1 VTILLWT
8 TPILMGL
15 ALVAWTVSSFP
26 ARRVFLPASLILALL
41 IGGAL
46 GYMSIWQAVPAA
58 VISLIWLIVLQ
69 LVNKFGSADVNR
81 PYSGALFGLLLV
93 IAIAPIYSAPVHD
106 LPEVDGPYKV
116 GMKGFVVT
124 DTTRLGIRGVAA
136 DAPRK
141 ILVRAYYPADNV
153 DELTLRPYM
162 TPGEYK
168 VLAEAVAAM
177 GQPGFMDSYK
187 QLISTNTYENA
198 PVSTD
203 GNFPMVLYSHG
214 FTGPMAENLFI
225 VENMASRGHVVFMA
239 SHPGNTRA
247 ILYPDGTSKKI
258 DASIT
263 NAMADA
269 FVQMMTGDA
278 PVYDSLD
285 DYWEADGPIQASQ
298 SPMFA
303 ASINIWRDDMIAIAD
318 ALFSGNVDADI
329 APIWDAVDNSKF
341 AYVGMS
347 FGGSTAGISCQADPR
362 CTIAISLDGNNFDPA
377 LVNSQIRMPILS
389 IQAPMGE
396 FPGTAGLKDIG
407 LIGGN
412 DMSFEPMQQ
421 AGLSGLVT
429 RVEVRDT
436 KHLSYT
442 DNASFWRGPIRPVFM
457 VGTLPAAET
466 NAAVNGLIG
475 AYLDEHFK
483 GQSGATAAFIAS
495 NDDVSTYSLDY
506 LIEWAKGRGL

>member
-1 VTILLWT
+1 
-8 TPILMGL
+8 
-15 ALVAWTVSSFP
+15 
-26 ARRVFLPASLILALL
+26 
-41 IGGAL
+41 
-46 GYMSIWQAVPAA
+46 
-58 VISLIWLIVLQ
+58 
-69 LVNKFGSADVNR
+69 
-81 PYSGALFGLLLV
+81 
-93 IAIAPIYSAPVHD
+93 
-106 LPEVDGPYKV
+106 
-116 GMKGFVVT
+116 
-124 DTTRLGIRGVAA
+124 
-136 DAPRK
+136 
-141 ILVRAYYPADNV
+141 
-153 DELTLRPYM
+153 
-162 TPGEYK
+162 
-168 VLAEAVAAM
+168 
-177 GQPGFMDSYK
+177 
-187 QLISTNTYENA
+187 
-198 PVSTD
+198 
-203 GNFPMVLYSHG
+203 
-214 FTGPMAENLFI
+214 
-225 VENMASRGHVVFMA
+225 MASRGHVVFMA

-269 FVQMMTGDA
+269 FVQMMTGEA
-278 PVYDSLD
+278 PVYNSLD

-303 ASINIWRDDMIAIAD
+303 ASIDIWRDDMIAIAD

-329 APIWDAVDNSKF
+329 APIWDAVDRSKF

-362 CTIAISLDGNNFDPA
+362 CTIAISLDGNNFDPD
-377 LVNSQIRMPILS
+377 LVNGQIRMPILS

-466 NAAVNGLIG
+466 NAAINGLIG
-475 AYLDEHFK
+475 AYLDEYFK
-483 GQSGATAAFIAS
+483 GQSGATAEFINS